1 MSIRR
6 GDIYYADLSPVV
18 GSEQGGL
25 RPVLIIQNDIGNKYS
40 PTVIAAAITSRMSK
54 ARLPTHI
61 DIYAEKVGLAKDSVI
76 LLEQIRTLDKRRL
89 KEKMGHL
96 DDAVMD
102 HVNTAIAISFGL
114 GSPEQDAKDRAMIQR
129 TQGAYTVS
137 HTAPIPAAAAST
149 AKPESVPQSQGI
161 AASTATHGSVT
172 STTAPTGGNDAT

>member
-1 MSIRR
+1 MNIRR

-18 GSEQGGL
+18 GSEQGGM

-54 ARLPTHI
+54 TRLPTHI
-61 DIYAEKVGLAKDSVI
+61 DIYADRVGLAKDSVI

-89 KEKMGHL
+89 GEKMGHL

-114 GSPEQDAKDRAMIQR
+114 GSPEEDARARAKMQ
-129 TQGAYTVS
+129 AVHLS
-137 HTAPIPAAAAST
+137 PLPAAVAST
-149 AKPESVPQSQGI
+149 A
-161 AASTATHGSVT
+161 AAVRADREREDPPP
-172 STTAPTGGNDAT
+172 TTIG

>member
-25 RPVLIIQNDIGNKYS
+25 RPVLIIQNDIGNRYS

-61 DIYAEKVGLAKDSVI
+61 DIYAERVGLQKDSVI

-102 HVNTAIAISFGL
+102 AVNTAIAISFGL
-114 GSPEQDAKDRAMIQR
+114 GSPQEDAEARARMQR
-129 TQGAYTVS
+129 AQRAYAT
-137 HTAPIPAAAAST
+137 TPAPAAITPLPSAAASV
-149 AKPESVPQSQGI
+149 AES
-161 AASTATHGSVT
+161 AAPSTATALS
-172 STTAPTGGNDAT
+172 ALDPPTKAE